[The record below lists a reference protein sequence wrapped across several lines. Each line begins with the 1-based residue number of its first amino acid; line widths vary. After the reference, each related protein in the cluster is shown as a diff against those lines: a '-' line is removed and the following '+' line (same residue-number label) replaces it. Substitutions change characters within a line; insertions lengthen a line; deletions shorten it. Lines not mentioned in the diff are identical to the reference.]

1 MVGQA
6 DLVRRTAFRTPRGQE
21 PPMPRITVGTEDD
34 APIEIHYRR
43 VLLAA

>member
-1 MVGQA
+1 
-6 DLVRRTAFRTPRGQE
+6 
-21 PPMPRITVGTEDD
+21 MPRIAVGTEDD